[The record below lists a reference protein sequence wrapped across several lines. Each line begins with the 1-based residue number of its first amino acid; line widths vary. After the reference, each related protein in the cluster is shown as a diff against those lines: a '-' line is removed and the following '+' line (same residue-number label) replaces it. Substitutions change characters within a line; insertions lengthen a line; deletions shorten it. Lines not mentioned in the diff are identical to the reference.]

1 LPDFVQVKQINN
13 VRLIRA
19 FMSQID
25 KGEAEVIALAF
36 EESYCVLVLDDKKAK
51 I

>member
-1 LPDFVQVKQINN
+1 
-13 VRLIRA
+13 
-19 FMSQID
+19 MSQID